1 MKTLIPQAFF
11 FFVIEADVSKSL
23 LFVRIQIKNKMFYL
37 FSFNLVLCFYRFH
50 FFIFDQVLEIAKKFL
65 VFDGEENNMFVVPV
79 LDDNGFDIDWK
90 TMQMYKQVP
99 PVEVPSYEV
108 YNLKKSAYLASLTW
122 HIIVVGDI
130 TNELYYIPYLLA
142 I

>member
-1 MKTLIPQAFF
+1 MLTITPSIRFVYENPHFAGIF
-11 FFVIEADVSKSL
+11 FFVIEAEVSKSL

-108 YNLKKSAYLASLTW
+108 KKLKNICLFSL
-122 HIIVVGDI
+122 ID
-130 TNELYYIPYLLA
+130 NSSLL
-142 I
+142 

>member
-1 MKTLIPQAFF
+1 MLTITPSIRFVYENPHSAGIF

-23 LFVRIQIKNKMFYL
+23 VFVQIKNKMFYL

-108 YNLKKSAYLASLTW
+108 KN
-122 HIIVVGDI
+122 
-130 TNELYYIPYLLA
+130 
-142 I
+142 